1 MQIEFVLPTVAVFA
15 VALLAVV
22 TGILLRRPWRKSPDA
37 VELAVRF
44 TPHAL
49 QRMTERGAREAQVRD
64 VLSHPDRALATTYLS
79 PDLGER
85 DSVRLEKDFRRRM
98 LKVWVPTDWRSIVP
112 VAVKSVAWQ
121 HSETMRI
128 PGSRVGRV
136 IGVGGQTIRDL
147 EAIYD
152 VRITVDGGLG
162 MARIV
167 GDDAA
172 SVAGAR
178 RRIRRLVR

>member
-1 MQIEFVLPTVAVFA
+1 MQIEFALPSVAMLGVAV
-15 VALLAVV
+15 LAVV
-22 TGILLRRPWRKSPDA
+22 IGILLRRPWRRSPHA

-49 QRMTERGAREAQVRD
+49 QRMTERRVSEAQVRD
-64 VLSHPDRALATTYLS
+64 VLGHPDRALPTTYTS

-85 DSVRLEKDFRRRM
+85 ESVRLEKDFRRRI
-98 LKVWVPTDWRSIVP
+98 LKVWVPTDWTSIAP

-121 HSETMRI
+121 HSETLRI

-147 EAIYD
+147 EKTYD

-172 SVAGAR
+172 SVADTR
-178 RRIRRLVR
+178 RQIRRLVR

>member
-1 MQIEFVLPTVAVFA
+1 MQLEFVLPSAAV
-15 VALLAVV
+15 LAVIV
-22 TGILLRRPWRKSPDA
+22 GVLLRRPWQRTPAA

-49 QRMTERGAREAQVRD
+49 ERMAERGVSEAQVRE
-64 VLSHPDRALATTYLS
+64 VLGQPDREVPTTYTS
-79 PDLGER
+79 PEVGER
-85 DSVRLEKDFRRRM
+85 DSLRLEKGFHRRI
-98 LKVWVPTDWRSIVP
+98 LKVWVPTDWRSIEH

-121 HSETMRI
+121 YSETLRT
-128 PGSRVGRV
+128 PASRAGRV
-136 IGVGGQTIRDL
+136 IGVGGRTIREL
-147 EAIYD
+147 EQNYD

-172 SVAGAR
+172 SVTGAR
-178 RRIRRLVR
+178 RHIRRLVR

>member
-1 MQIEFVLPTVAVFA
+1 MQPEFVLPSVAIFA
-15 VALLAVV
+15 VAVLAIV
-22 TGILLRRPWRKSPDA
+22 TGILLRRPWRRPADA
-37 VELAVRF
+37 VERAVRF

-49 QRMTERGAREAQVRD
+49 TRMAQRGVSEAQVRD
-64 VLSHPDRALATTYLS
+64 VLGNPDRAISTTYTS

-98 LKVWVPTDWRSIVP
+98 LKVWVPTDWASTEP

-121 HSETMRI
+121 HFETMRI
-128 PGSRVGRV
+128 PGSRAGRV
-136 IGVGGQTIRDL
+136 IGVRGQTIRDL

-152 VRITVDGGLG
+152 VRIIVDGGLG

>member
-1 MQIEFVLPTVAVFA
+1 MQPEFVLPSVAIFA
-15 VALLAVV
+15 VAVLAVV
-22 TGILLRRPWRKSPDA
+22 TGILLRRPWQRHPQA
-37 VELAVRF
+37 VERAVRF

-49 QRMTERGAREAQVRD
+49 ERMAERGVSEEQVRD
-64 VLSHPDRALATTYLS
+64 VLGHPDRALPTTYTS

-98 LKVWVPTDWRSIVP
+98 LKVWVPTDWASIEP

-121 HSETMRI
+121 HSETLRI
-128 PGSRVGRV
+128 PGSRAGRV
-136 IGVGGQTIRDL
+136 IGVGGQTIREL
-147 EAIYD
+147 ETIYG

-162 MARIV
+162 MARVV

-178 RRIRRLVR
+178 RHIMRLVR